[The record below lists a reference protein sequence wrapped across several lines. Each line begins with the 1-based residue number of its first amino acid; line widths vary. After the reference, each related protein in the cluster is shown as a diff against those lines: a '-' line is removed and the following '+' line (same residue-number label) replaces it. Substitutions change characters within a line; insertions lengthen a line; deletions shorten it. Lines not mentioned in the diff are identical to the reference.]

1 MGWALVTGVQ
11 TCALPI
17 SGRLGEGP
25 ARRGDGGLGVLD
37 AGLGRVLDQLTRG
50 RVVRGVGLPWI
61 DQLAID
67 EQELHGS
74 SPCDRAGR
82 GPGTPD
88 NRRPCARNYRMRTT
102 LSCDA
107 THALPRQTQDLLAPQ
122 HAMRACE
129 PTDPESTPPVQP
141 AAPPDQRE

>member
-1 MGWALVTGVQ
+1 MRIVDWSSDVCSSDLAGVDVGG
-11 TCALPI
+11 P
-17 SGRLGEGP
+17 GRLVEGP

-67 EQELHGS
+67 EQALHGS

-107 THALPRQTQDLLAPQ
+107 THALPRQTQRSEEHTSELQ
-122 HAMRACE
+122 SQMRTSSA
-129 PTDPESTPPVQP
+129 
-141 AAPPDQRE
+141 

>member
-17 SGRLGEGP
+17 SGRLVEGP

-67 EQELHGS
+67 EQALHGS
-74 SPCDRAGR
+74 SPCDLAGR
-82 GPGTPD
+82 VPGPPD
-88 NRRPCARNYRMRTT
+88 NRRPCARNFRLRHT
-102 LSCDA
+102 LAQSA
-107 THALPRQTQDLLAPQ
+107 ES
-122 HAMRACE
+122 RAGNE
-129 PTDPESTPPVQP
+129 GV
-141 AAPPDQRE
+141 